1 LVKKRRDMPS
11 DRNFQIALVFS
22 LIAHTVIVLN
32 YPGLKFLPFAK
43 KPVMV
48 KISYLKNPP
57 PQLTEEQK
65 LMVSKRVAQ
74 VKLPSQVSAFDK
86 NSLIPPSNKE
96 SLSKL
101 NRPVLPH
108 QQALIKPAIIKP
120 DIIAVKKKITLP
132 PVDMEKMN
140 NPSYVSYY
148 QFVREKIRRAAYQ
161 NYSRSET
168 GEVYM
173 AFVISSTGILRDVR
187 LIEEKSS
194 SNYYLRETALRSI
207 RDASPFP
214 LFPKELDYPQ
224 LSFNVIISFEIE

>member
-1 LVKKRRDMPS
+1 MTSEK
-11 DRNFQIALVFS
+11 NFQLALAFS
-22 LIAHTVIVLN
+22 LIVHSAMALN
-32 YPGLKFLPFAK
+32 YPALNFMPLAK
-43 KPVMV
+43 KPLMV

-57 PQLTEEQK
+57 QLTEEQK
-65 LMVSKRVAQ
+65 KMLSRRTPQ
-74 VKLPSQVSAFDK
+74 VKLPSQVSPFDK

-96 SLSKL
+96 SFSKL
-101 NRPVLPH
+101 NRPALSH
-108 QQALIKPAIIKP
+108 QQAVIKPVIIKP
-120 DIIAVKKKITLP
+120 DIIAIKKKITLP
-132 PVDMEKMN
+132 PVDMAKMN
-140 NPSYVSYY
+140 NPTYVSYY

-173 AFVISSTGILRDVR
+173 AFVISSNGILREVR

-194 SNYYLRETALRSI
+194 PNYYLRETALRSI

-214 LFPKELDYPQ
+214 LFPKDLDYPQ

>member
-1 LVKKRRDMPS
+1 MPS
-11 DRNFQIALVFS
+11 DRNFLIAMVFS
-22 LIAHTVIVLN
+22 LIAHSAIILN
-32 YPGLKFLPFAK
+32 YPVLNFLPLSK
-43 KPVMV
+43 KPLMV

-57 PQLTEEQK
+57 QLTEEQK
-65 LMVSKRVAQ
+65 RMVFKKSGQ
-74 VKLPSQVSAFDK
+74 IKLPSQVSAFDK

-96 SLSKL
+96 NPEKL
-101 NRPVLPH
+101 NRPALPR
-108 QQALIKPAIIKP
+108 QQAMIKPAIIKP

-187 LIEEKSS
+187 LIEDKSS
-194 SNYYLRETALRSI
+194 TNYYLRETALRSI

>member
-1 LVKKRRDMPS
+1 MPS
-11 DRNFQIALVFS
+11 DRNFQLALVFS
-22 LIAHTVIVLN
+22 LIAHTAMVLN
-32 YPGLKFLPFAK
+32 YPGLKMLPFAK
-43 KPVMV
+43 KPLMV

-57 PQLTEEQK
+57 QLTEEQK
-65 LMVSKRVAQ
+65 RMVPKRAPQ

-86 NSLIPPSNKE
+86 NSLIPPSSKE

-173 AFVISSTGILRDVR
+173 AFVISSTGILREVR

>member
-1 LVKKRRDMPS
+1 MTS
-11 DRNFQIALVFS
+11 NRNFQLALFFS
-22 LIAHTVIVLN
+22 LLAHTALVLN
-32 YPGLKFLPFAK
+32 YPGLKFLPFAQ
-43 KPVMV
+43 KPLMV

-57 PQLTEEQK
+57 QLTEEQK
-65 LMVSKRVAQ
+65 RMVSKRLAQ
-74 VKLPSQVSAFDK
+74 IKLPSQVSAFDK
-86 NSLIPPSNKE
+86 NTLIPPSNKE
-96 SLSKL
+96 GLGKLS
-101 NRPVLPH
+101 RPDLPH
-108 QQALIKPAIIKP
+108 QQAIIKPAIIKP
-120 DIIAVKKKITLP
+120 DIIAIKKRITLP

-173 AFVISSTGILRDVR
+173 AFVISSTGILREVH

-194 SNYYLRETALRSI
+194 ANYYLRETALRSI

>member
-1 LVKKRRDMPS
+1 MIKKRKDMPS
-11 DRNFQIALVFS
+11 DRNFQLALVFS
-22 LIAHTVIVLN
+22 LLAHTAMVIN
-32 YPGLKFLPFAK
+32 YPGFNLLPFAK
-43 KPVMV
+43 KPLMV

-57 PQLTEEQK
+57 QLTETQK
-65 LMVSKRVAQ
+65 QMLSRKAHQ

-96 SLSKL
+96 ILKL
-101 NRPVLPH
+101 NRPALPH

-140 NPSYVSYY
+140 NPTYVSYY

-161 NYSRSET
+161 NFSRSET

-194 SNYYLRETALRSI
+194 PNYYLRETALRSI